1 VAFRPSRVN
10 RLLGTEITPEQQRE
24 LLARVGIETAA
35 APSSTPIRVAA
46 GDKPLEVDAGTADVI
61 EATIPTW
68 RRDLL
73 VEADLAE
80 EIIRV
85 HGYDLVPATLPDTPM
100 PPYRH
105 DPLALRTTVRETLV
119 GAGLTEVVT
128 PALVA
133 PRLVERYPAHDDG
146 ALDDEPD
153 QGPAGRPITVTNPL
167 SSQHSVLRQSLIGSL
182 LEVVSTNLRYGR
194 DDIAVFEVGKGYGAP
209 DERSTREWWRLGLAL
224 TGDAEPAAWDR
235 PARPYDLDD
244 AKGILALL
252 CGRLGFPTPA
262 FERIADD
269 PNLHPGRA
277 ARVTAGGS
285 LTGRLGELHPD
296 AIADLDLRA
305 ERVYVAEVAI
315 AGLAGGQPS
324 EYRVAA
330 PSRQPTVERDLAVVV
345 DADRPAAEVEVAI
358 RRHGGPLLRGVT
370 LFDIY
375 RGRPLAETDKSLAY
389 RLTLRDDE
397 RTLTEAELDAAVAGV
412 VAGLTADL
420 GARFRT

>member
-1 VAFRPSRVN
+1 M
-10 RLLGTEITPEQQRE
+10 LI
-24 LLARVGIETAA
+24 
-35 APSSTPIRVAA
+35 
-46 GDKPLEVDAGTADVI
+46 
-61 EATIPTW
+61 
-68 RRDLL
+68 
-73 VEADLAE
+73 
-80 EIIRV
+80 
-85 HGYDLVPATLPDTPM
+85 
-100 PPYRH
+100 
-105 DPLALRTTVRETLV
+105 

-133 PRLVERYPAHDDG
+133 PKVVERFPARDDG
-146 ALDDEPD
+146 APDDEPE
-153 QGPAGRPITVTNPL
+153 QRPAGRPVVVTNPL
-167 SSQHSVLRQSLIGSL
+167 SSQHSVLRQSLLGSL

-194 DDIAVFEVGKGYGAP
+194 DDVAIFEVGKGYGAP

-224 TGDAEPAAWDR
+224 TGAAEPAAWDR

-244 AKGILALL
+244 AKGIVELV
-252 CGRLGFPTPA
+252 CRRLGLPRPA

-296 AIADLDLRA
+296 VIADLDLRA
-305 ERVYVAEVAI
+305 ERVYVAELAI
-315 AGLAGGQPS
+315 AGLAGGQPTQ
-324 EYRVAA
+324 YRVTA
-330 PSRQPTVERDLAVVV
+330 PSRQPTVERDLAVIV
-345 DADRPAAEVEVAI
+345 DADRPAAEVEAAI
-358 RRHGGPLLRGVT
+358 RRHGGPLLRDVA

-375 RGRPLAETDKSLAY
+375 RGRALAETDKSLAY

-412 VAGLTADL
+412 VAGLSDEL